1 MNYLGIDYGEKRIG
15 LSFADELGI
24 ALPIPPAIGKSLE
37 DRLQQISDVIKQRR
51 VGAIVIGYP
60 YNMDGSIGF
69 KAKEVDQFIDILK
82 VRFQLPI
89 HKTDERLTSAQAEF
103 DMQSIMHKKKRKTI
117 AQQQRDRKTGD
128 IDSRAATLILQEF
141 LNALEG

>member
-1 MNYLGIDYGEKRIG
+1 LNYLGIDYGEKRIG

-89 HKTDERLTSAQAEF
+89 HQTDERLTSAQAEF

>member
-89 HKTDERLTSAQAEF
+89 HQTDERLTSAQAEF